1 MHSRLFEDAKTAN
14 LARYAEVHALIHSS
28 ALTALTRRSRFA
40 CALPIRCFCLSASA
54 SPPLPLRFF
63 RNDGDRSDHPDGGAS
78 GSALTAAISVI
89 SEGGG
94 WMRRLAQPVTAGGH
108 HSRGR
113 PPPPP

>member
-63 RNDGDRSDHPDGGAS
+63 LSAS
-78 GSALTAAISVI
+78 SEMTEIAATIQMVARV
-89 SEGGG
+89 G
-94 WMRRLAQPVTAGGH
+94 RL
-108 HSRGR
+108 
-113 PPPPP
+113 

>member
-40 CALPIRCFCLSASA
+40 CALPIRCFCLS
-54 SPPLPLRFF
+54 
-63 RNDGDRSDHPDGGAS
+63 
-78 GSALTAAISVI
+78 VI

-94 WMRRLAQPVTAGGH
+94 WMPRLAQPVTPGGH